1 MLDFTKELCPDRPLI
16 HPTSQ
21 TKNCRFG
28 RYVEI
33 GDHCVLEETEGLTFL
48 PWFLVEEPVRQ
59 GKLSVVEVSDLQAVM
74 YSQIFYHRDKWATRE
89 MEEFVRFCTP
99 KKA

>member
-1 MLDFTKELCPDRPLI
+1 M
-16 HPTSQ
+16 
-21 TKNCRFG
+21 
-28 RYVEI
+28 
-33 GDHCVLEETEGLTFL
+33 LEETEGLTFL
-48 PWFLVEEPVRQ
+48 PWFLVEESVRQ

>member
-1 MLDFTKELCPDRPLI
+1 M
-16 HPTSQ
+16 
-21 TKNCRFG
+21 
-28 RYVEI
+28 
-33 GDHCVLEETEGLTFL
+33 LEETEGLTFL